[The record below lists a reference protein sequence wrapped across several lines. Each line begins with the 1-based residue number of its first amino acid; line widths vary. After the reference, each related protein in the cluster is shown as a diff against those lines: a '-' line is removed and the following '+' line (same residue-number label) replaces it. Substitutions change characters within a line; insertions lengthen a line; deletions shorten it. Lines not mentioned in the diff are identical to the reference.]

1 MSLAEDRSGHMLPVL
16 GRRLLQHGRGF
27 MAALVTTALLLVSP
41 TTHGTALHD
50 HDHPQVLLVHSYHQ
64 GLPWT
69 DSVHSGFIAGLG
81 EQARHTSLFVEYL
94 DVLRAPITEPSAE
107 MATVAHLV
115 ERYRNRAV
123 DLLVATDDPAWRL
136 LNKYRDRI
144 APGKPLLFAG
154 ANNLRLEHLAGFE
167 RLIGVAEIPDFPA
180 NLALMRTLHPAVERL
195 LVIGDDTPT
204 FESNLNALRDT
215 NAALPHPF
223 AITILAF
230 GKLADLRQALA
241 AQEGDHLAFLMGRP
255 RDGRGNTVS
264 GPEVAAEVRRATE
277 RPIYSAWSF
286 FLGHGIVGGRLVSGE
301 DQGAALAALVK
312 SQLAGE
318 SAVTSPRVIESPNRD
333 AFDHRELKRLGID
346 ERKLPIGARIINRP
360 PGIAETHPQLVTGA
374 IAVFILL
381 LGMIGLQTA
390 YSRRRR
396 ELSSRLERELTL
408 MQALMNAAPFP
419 MFYKDA
425 EMRYQR
431 FNEAFLKFLGK
442 TREELL
448 GQPVG
453 ATGRPNGQTALFRSK
468 DQELL
473 QHDGQQ
479 IYETQVTAADGT
491 FHDIVFHKA
500 VVHLADGAKAGLVGA
515 MLDVTELRRSEAALR
530 DLNQSLEERVSERT
544 AELTQ
549 ANLKLQGVVDSLAL
563 AQDELLR
570 SEKLASLGAMVAGV
584 AHELNTPIGNG
595 LTVATTLQDE
605 LVALHDEVS
614 QGAVRRSQLDRFF
627 GRGEAALDILV
638 RNLQRAAQLIANFKA
653 VAVDQTSDRRR
664 RFQLADVVREN
675 VEAFEAGSTS
685 ASPRFIVDISDS
697 FELDSYPGALGQILL
712 NLFENARLHAFADRP
727 PGEVRIVA
735 RESGRG
741 CIQLDISDNGS
752 GIPAESLTRIFDPF
766 YTTRMGQGG
775 SGLGL
780 AIVFRLVTQTL
791 RGRVRVSSRVG
802 DGTIFMIDIPCDP
815 DSASTEHDEAGMPA
829 TNPEITAAPR
839 LSGPPLHLR
848 DELLEIREL
857 IESHAAA
864 VAATNATEMDR
875 YHLRHI
881 FRKLDDAFAGNDLEA
896 QIEAD
901 LAFHVAII
909 EATHDPALR
918 KVGDAV
924 IQLMYGHI
932 RRNLDRLMP
941 EPASATRLREQH
953 REMFA
958 AIIARD
964 AAAASAAATTHMAY
978 VRAKARENSTPC

>member
-1 MSLAEDRSGHMLPVL
+1 
-16 GRRLLQHGRGF
+16 
-27 MAALVTTALLLVSP
+27 MAALAVVAMFLVSP
-41 TTHGTALHD
+41 TTHGTDLHD

-69 DSVHSGFIAGLG
+69 DSVHSGFTAGLG

-94 DVLRAPITEPSAE
+94 DALRTPITDSAVE

-136 LNKYRDRI
+136 LTKYRDRI

-154 ANNLRLEHLAGFE
+154 ANNLRIEHLAEFD
-167 RLIGVAEIPDFPA
+167 RLIGVAETPDFPA
-180 NLALMRTLHPAVERL
+180 NLALMRTLHPAVQRL

-204 FESNLNALRDT
+204 FESNLAALRDA
-215 NAALPHPF
+215 NAAMSESF
-223 AITILAF
+223 TIEPLAF
-230 GKLADLRQALA
+230 RTLADLRSALA
-241 AQEGDHLAFLMGRP
+241 GQQGNYLAFLMGRP

-264 GPEVAAEVRRATE
+264 GPEVAAEVRQATE
-277 RPIYSAWSF
+277 RPIYSGWSF

-301 DQGAALAALVK
+301 DQGTALAALVK

-318 SAVTSPRVIESPNRD
+318 RAVTSPRVIESPNRD

-346 ERKLPIGARIINRP
+346 ERKLPAGARIINRP

-374 IAVFILL
+374 IALFILL

-396 ELSSRLERELTL
+396 ELSARLERELTL

-431 FNEAFLKFLGK
+431 FNEAFLRFLGK
-442 TREELL
+442 TREELQ
-448 GQPVG
+448 GQSVG
-453 ATGRPNGQTALFRSK
+453 AAGQTTGQTGLFRSK
-468 DQELL
+468 DEELL
-473 QHDGQQ
+473 RQGGQQ
-479 IYETQVTAADGT
+479 IYETQVTAADGRR
-491 FHDIVFHKA
+491 HDIVFHKA
-500 VVHLADGAKAGLVGA
+500 VVRLADGTNAGIVGA
-515 MLDVTELRRSEAALR
+515 MLDVSELRSSEAALR

-544 AELTQ
+544 AALTQ
-549 ANLKLQGVVDSLAL
+549 ANLKLQGAVDSLAL
-563 AQDELLR
+563 AQDELVH

-605 LVALHDEVS
+605 LAALHGEVS

-627 GRGEAALDILV
+627 GRGEAALEILV
-638 RNLQRAAQLIANFKA
+638 RNLQRAAQLIANFKE

-664 RFQLADVVREN
+664 QFRLIDVVREN
-675 VEAFEAGSTS
+675 VQAFEAGS
-685 ASPRFIVDISDS
+685 ASQPPHFVIDIDGS

-712 NLFENARLHAFADRP
+712 NLFENARLHAFADRD
-727 PGEVRIVA
+727 PGEIRIVA

-741 CIQLDISDNGS
+741 RIQLDISDNGC

-791 RGRVRVSSRVG
+791 HGRVRVSSRVG
-802 DGTIFMIDIPCDP
+802 DGTIFMIDIPCNP
-815 DSASTEHDEAGMPA
+815 DSVAMEHDEAGTPA
-829 TNPEITAAPR
+829 ANPDIAAAPQ
-839 LSGPPLHLR
+839 LPGPPLHLR

-857 IESHAAA
+857 IESHAAS

-875 YHLRHI
+875 YHLQHI
-881 FRKLDDAFAGNDLEA
+881 FRKLDDAFAGHDLGA

-941 EPASATRLREQH
+941 DPVSATRLREQH

-964 AAAASAAATTHMAY
+964 AEAAGIAAAAHMAY
-978 VRAKARENSTPC
+978 VRAKARENSAPC